1 HLRQTRTLRPSPR
14 ILRPMRV
21 CAPHSGQI
29 SCTLDA
35 CSDASR
41 STMPPLM
48 LRPGFGLVWRLIMF
62 TPSTTRRLAAGTI
75 FNTRPRLPRSLP
87 AMTSTLSFLRI
98 GLCSCDITIASSSQL
113 PASSPP
119 QLGAGSSELLQ
130 HLWRELNNLHEP
142 A

>member
-1 HLRQTRTLRPSPR
+1 MLKITMSPAASNLIRALIARAGVPRDR
-14 ILRPMRV
+14 ILLTDVQSTDWQSLTLTGERHQLELRV

-87 AMTSTLSFLRI
+87 AMTSTLSFFRI
-98 GLCSCDITIASSSQL
+98 GD
-113 PASSPP
+113 
-119 QLGAGSSELLQ
+119 
-130 HLWRELNNLHEP
+130 
-142 A
+142 